1 MDPTSRLEDVERR
14 IRSHDDI
21 PSETKAELLRLLTL
35 LKSEITTLEPTH
47 AEHAES
53 VLGLAERSMHE
64 AIRQPQDP
72 QRTASA
78 LQELAASVEELEVS
92 HPQLVSVVNAISVLL
107 SNIGI

>member
-1 MDPTSRLEDVERR
+1 MLDETLAKLETN
-14 IRSHDDI
+14 IRASDTLQADQ
-21 PSETKAELLRLLTL
+21 KAELLRLLTL
-35 LKSEITTLEPTH
+35 LKSEITTLEHTH

-78 LQELAASVEELEVS
+78 LQELAASVAELEVS
-92 HPQLVSVVNAISVLL
+92 HPQLVSAVNAISVLL